1 MIFVVTVI
9 NNVNNICKN
18 ENYRSL
24 LITRYSLLITHYSL
38 LITHYSLLITHYSLL
53 ITLVRTASVSRMN
66 CNFRMT
72 STF

>member
-1 MIFVVTVI
+1 MTNDFRCYGI

-38 LITHYSLLITHYSLL
+38 LITHYSLLIT
-53 ITLVRTASVSRMN
+53 LVRTASVSRMN

>member
-38 LITHYSLLITHYSLL
+38 LITHYSLLITHYSV
-53 ITLVRTASVSRMN
+53 VRTASVSRMN